1 MENYIVVL
9 FKNKIRKKI
18 IKKFITFKKAKLFYN
33 KLMTESDSV
42 IFNVQFE
49 NGKESNFELGIVELS
64 KNKLLPIYLTD
75 EMGRSIRV
83 KLDEDNMT
91 LSQISQYKKEE
102 LLYDVQT
109 KKKITTQEIIKK
121 YLKGDGL
128 KMISVLNNK
137 IVLQIEEEA
146 LLFSLKSESESSR
159 FVDCLSLHFFKTKRG
174 DCLFV
179 KDYSSAQR
187 KYMYNLLE
195 SKGIDK
201 KILYR
206 KFTTF
211 PRSK

>member
-1 MENYIVVL
+1 
-9 FKNKIRKKI
+9 
-18 IKKFITFKKAKLFYN
+18 
-33 KLMTESDSV
+33 
-42 IFNVQFE
+42 
-49 NGKESNFELGIVELS
+49 LGIVELS

-102 LLYDVQT
+102 LLYDLQT
-109 KKKITTQEIIKK
+109 KNKITTQEIIKK

-137 IVLQIEEEA
+137 IVLQIEEEV

-179 KDYSSAQR
+179 KDYSLAQR

>member
-1 MENYIVVL
+1 MVVL
-9 FKNKIRKKI
+9 FKNKIRKRI

-102 LLYDVQT
+102 LLYDLQT
-109 KKKITTQEIIKK
+109 KNKITTQEIIKK

-137 IVLQIEEEA
+137 IVLQIEEEV

-179 KDYSSAQR
+179 KDYSLAQR

>member
-9 FKNKIRKKI
+9 FKNKIRKRI
-18 IKKFITFKKAKLFYN
+18 IKKFITFKKAKLFYDR
-33 KLMTESDSV
+33 LITESDSV
-42 IFNVQFE
+42 IFDVQFE

-137 IVLQIEEEA
+137 IVLQIEEEV

-174 DCLFV
+174 DCLFI

-195 SKGIDK
+195 SKGVDK

>member
-9 FKNKIRKKI
+9 FKNKIRKRI
-18 IKKFITFKKAKLFYN
+18 INKFITFKKAKLFYN

-102 LLYDVQT
+102 LLYDLQT
-109 KKKITTQEIIKK
+109 KNKITTQEIIKK

-137 IVLQIEEEA
+137 IVLQIEEEV

-179 KDYSSAQR
+179 KDYSLAQR

>member
-137 IVLQIEEEA
+137 IVLQIEEEV

>member
-9 FKNKIRKKI
+9 FKNKIRKRI

-102 LLYDVQT
+102 LLYDLQT
-109 KKKITTQEIIKK
+109 KNKITTQEIIKK

-137 IVLQIEEEA
+137 IVLQIEEEV

-179 KDYSSAQR
+179 KDYSLAQR

-195 SKGIDK
+195 SKGG
-201 KILYR
+201 
-206 KFTTF
+206 
-211 PRSK
+211 

>member
-1 MENYIVVL
+1 MVVL
-9 FKNKIRKKI
+9 FKNKIRKRI
-18 IKKFITFKKAKLFYN
+18 IKKFITFKKSKLFYD
-33 KLMTESDSV
+33 KLMSESDSV
-42 IFNVQFE
+42 IFDIQFE
-49 NGKESNFELGIVELS
+49 NGKECNFELGVVELS
-64 KNKLLPIYLTD
+64 NNQLLPIYLTD
-75 EMGRSIRV
+75 EMGRSVRV

-91 LSQISQYKKEE
+91 LSQISKYKKEE

-109 KKKITTQEIIKK
+109 KKKVTTQEIIKK
-121 YLKGDGL
+121 YLKRDGL

-137 IVLQIEEEA
+137 IILQIEEDVY
-146 LLFSLKSESESSR
+146 LFSLKSESESSR
-159 FVDCLSLHFFKTKRG
+159 FVDCLSLYFFKIKRG
-174 DCLFV
+174 DCLFI

>member
-9 FKNKIRKKI
+9 FKNKIRKRI

-102 LLYDVQT
+102 LLYDLQT
-109 KKKITTQEIIKK
+109 KNKITTQEIIKK

-137 IVLQIEEEA
+137 IVLQIEEEV

-179 KDYSSAQR
+179 KDYSLAQR